1 MNDQVFVRPVSLE
14 GKPLGPAIEIGTM
27 GYRMVDASGEV
38 VQEVNWITFEEEA
51 ELDAQGSDGEEKG
64 SAGSDWECLE
74 CGASPES
81 IWWCLAQ
88 ATWLARRAISRAWV
102 RLIGKDGK

>member
-1 MNDQVFVRPVSLE
+1 ME

-51 ELDAQGSDGEEKG
+51 QLDVARSDCQEEG
-64 SAGSDWECLE
+64 TTGTNWECLE
-74 CGASPES
+74 CGAEPTS
-81 IWWCLAQ
+81 IWWCLGQ
-88 ATWLARRAISRAWV
+88 AAWLVRRALSGAWD
-102 RLIGKDGK
+102 RLTARNEDSGQGVG